1 MYNKSL
7 SVHFSTPHISRNMQV
22 PIKDKTEKKIRYCCK
37 CKDYIDSSQFK
48 NCELEE
54 STSSICNKHTNTT
67 EPPDTLRFCR
77 ECNNHIPIECFSNGQ
92 KRFLCK
98 KHYAS
103 RTAAKCRQNRI
114 QIAGKVNAE
123 RAWNMCYRD
132 SKKFPTI
139 KMNLTQK
146 EILNIWQE
154 ANLLSELPFIILP
167 INSSID
173 ISKENVIVLDKKN
186 RKMLMKQVKKGN
198 FKAYNRKMQ
207 KLVNV

>member
-1 MYNKSL
+1 
-7 SVHFSTPHISRNMQV
+7 MQV
-22 PIKDKTEKKIRYCCK
+22 PTNDKTENEFRYCCK
-37 CKDYIDSSQFK
+37 CKDYIDSSRFQ
-48 NCELEE
+48 NSETL
-54 STSSICNKHTNTT
+54 SICNKHTKAI

-114 QIAGKVNAE
+114 EIAGKVNAE

-132 SKKFPTI
+132 SKRFPTI
-139 KMNLTQK
+139 KMILTQK

-167 INSSID
+167 VNPSID
-173 ISKENVIVLDKKN
+173 ISKDNVIVLDKKN
-186 RKMLMKQVKKGN
+186 RKMLMKQVKKGD

-207 KLVNV
+207 RLVKV